1 MFYEIFILI
10 RFSLELTLKL
20 KFPKAFPVHN
30 KVNNGLKLKSYDSFF
45 KSCRMLNG
53 LFHEFN
59 FV

>member
-30 KVNNGLKLKSYDSFF
+30 KVNNGLKVMIHFLSPVE
-45 KSCRMLNG
+45 C
-53 LFHEFN
+53 
-59 FV
+59 